1 MRSQTRSAL
10 AAGLLVATL
19 TGTAC
24 SGSPSGQSSTGP
36 GVGDGS
42 DGPTTS
48 APSATGSATPKPSK
62 TTAPAAAKA
71 IKIGTSIQDPA
82 LGHVVTVHQIR
93 RHWPWPADYGVAA
106 DVFELI
112 AVDMTWEP
120 GTVYTAWL
128 SSDMFTIET
137 TSKFPN
143 PTDSVI
149 KRELTKAKLKPM
161 PTKVEHGK
169 STRGWVVFKVEPKD
183 AKKLTLV
190 YTRPKV
196 EVQGGET
203 IPSKEFSLVLTK

>member
-1 MRSQTRSAL
+1 MRPPTRIAF
-10 AAGLLVATL
+10 AAGLLAATV
-19 TGTAC
+19 TAAAC
-24 SGSPSGQSSTGP
+24 SGPPATSPGESGTP
-36 GVGDGS
+36 DGS
-42 DGPTTS
+42 TTS
-48 APSATGSATPKPSK
+48 APSTPGSVTPSASAS
-62 TTAPAAAKA
+62 TAPAAAKA
-71 IKIGTSIQDPA
+71 VKIGKTIQDPA

-93 RHWPWPADYGVAA
+93 RHWPWPAEYGVAA
-106 DVFELI
+106 EVFELVAI
-112 AVDMTWEP
+112 DMTWEP

-137 TSKFPN
+137 TSRFPN

-149 KRELTKAKLKPM
+149 KAELTKAKLKPM

>member
-19 TGTAC
+19 SAAC
-24 SGSPSGQSSTGP
+24 SGSPSDQSSTVP
-36 GVGDGS
+36 GVNNGAN
-42 DGPTTS
+42 GPTTS
-48 APSATGSATPKPSK
+48 APSTTGSATPRPSS
-62 TTAPAAAKA
+62 TTAQAASKA
-71 IKIGTSIQDPA
+71 IKVGKSIQDPA

-93 RHWPWPADYGVAA
+93 RHWPWPAEYGVAA

-137 TSKFPN
+137 TSRFPN

-149 KRELTKAKLKPM
+149 KRDLTKAKLKPM
-161 PTKVEHGK
+161 PSKVEHGK
-169 STRGWVVFKVEPKD
+169 STRGWVVFKVEPKN